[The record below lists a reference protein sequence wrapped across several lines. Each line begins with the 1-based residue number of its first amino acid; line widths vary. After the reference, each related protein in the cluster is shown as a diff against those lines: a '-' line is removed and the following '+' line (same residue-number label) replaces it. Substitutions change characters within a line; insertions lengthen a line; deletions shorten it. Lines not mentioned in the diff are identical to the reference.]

1 MPAPAAH
8 RTVRGA
14 FRATSDLDR
23 ALARLASAR
32 PPAVVAVFA
41 ADATAERW
49 LAGSSSGAARTL
61 LVVLAGAVEEVALG
75 YRQAWQAIELA
86 GGVPSAGGR
95 LRAGVLDGGHESG
108 GDAGDALRF
117 LVELPADDLT
127 ALLDWVADLR
137 SLAGGAGA
145 FVRPGTGCGWVVVP
159 HGARAEEA
167 AAWLGAKVRGRGGRM
182 AVVATAA
189 ITS

>member
-1 MPAPAAH
+1 MPNAPHRTPAPAPAAH

-61 LVVLAGAVEEVALG
+61 LVV
-75 YRQAWQAIELA
+75 
-86 GGVPSAGGR
+86 
-95 LRAGVLDGGHESG
+95 
-108 GDAGDALRF
+108 
-117 LVELPADDLT
+117 
-127 ALLDWVADLR
+127 
-137 SLAGGAGA
+137 
-145 FVRPGTGCGWVVVP
+145 P

-167 AAWLGAKVRGRGGRM
+167 AAWLGDKVRGRGGRM
-182 AVVATAA
+182 AVVAAAA